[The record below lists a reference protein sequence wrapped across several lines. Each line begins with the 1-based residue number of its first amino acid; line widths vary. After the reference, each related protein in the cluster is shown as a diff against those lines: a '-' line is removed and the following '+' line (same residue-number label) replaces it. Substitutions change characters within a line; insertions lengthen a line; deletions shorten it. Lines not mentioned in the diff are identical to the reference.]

1 MHPDLGFALALA
13 DLADAITVERFQAD
27 DLVVETKPDLS
38 PVTEADRAVE

>member
-1 MHPDLGFALALA
+1 MHPDLAFALELA

-38 PVTEADRAVE
+38 P